1 MRNQLFFVARGHFMV
16 FLLFLRKRFFFR
28 VKVGQSRMKVA
39 YMIVKLA
46 KGQFSYGAFLLRG
59 KKQAGNMVV
68 ALTHDHF
75 GMDWAQEA

>member
-1 MRNQLFFVARGHFMV
+1 MEA
-16 FLLFLRKRFFFR
+16 
-28 VKVGQSRMKVA
+28 A

-46 KGQFSYGAFLLRG
+46 NGQFSYEAFLIRG